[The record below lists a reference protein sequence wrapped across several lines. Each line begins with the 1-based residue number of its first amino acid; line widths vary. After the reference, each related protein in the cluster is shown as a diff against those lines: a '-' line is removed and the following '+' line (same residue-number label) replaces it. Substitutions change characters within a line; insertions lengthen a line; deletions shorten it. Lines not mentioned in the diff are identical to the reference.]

1 MLAALDGARVMRTYR
16 SPEVLHERFGLLD
29 LCRVD
34 LAADD
39 RTEGH
44 FRAQLLADGQCKGGF
59 TRSRSTGKQ
68 HSSPRH
74 LLRLDE
80 VDDQTACLGVVSTAA
95 GLGCASNVPH
105 ELRLGLQSRLQRAS
119 RDHRSTDPS
128 L

>member
-1 MLAALDGARVMRTYR
+1 MRTYC
-16 SPEVLHERFGLLD
+16 SPEVLHERLGLLD

-34 LAADD
+34 LAADN

-44 FRAQLLADGQCKGGF
+44 LRAQLLADSQCKRGF
-59 TRSRSTGKQ
+59 TRARSAGKQ
-68 HSSPRH
+68 DSSPRH

-95 GLGCASNVPH
+95 GLECASNVP
-105 ELRLGLQSRLQRAS
+105 LALQLGLQSHLQRAS